1 MLKSLWKL
9 QWKQFA
15 ARMKKGNGK
24 KTSGGWLVFLM
35 LFLVVCMEFLMF
47 VVFEELSPLCKMGLT
62 WLYFAMA
69 GTMALAISMLGSVF
83 MTQAQLYDAKDN
95 ELLLSMPIPPK
106 YILLTR
112 IAMLFTTTAG
122 YTLAVLLPA
131 FGIYAFS
138 YGASVTVV
146 IGWLFTFVSLSLI
159 SQSVCCA
166 LGWVLHKLL
175 SRLRNKAFV
184 SLLYMVVFMAVY
196 WYFYANVNS
205 FLSGLVTQGAQI
217 AGAMKSYVWP
227 LYAIGMACGGSLL
240 HTLFVTLLS
249 AAIALFTLW
258 RLSATFIRSV
268 STSGAKAGTK
278 RKSGKISV
286 KQRTPVLS
294 VAHKEQR
301 KFFTSPAYLM
311 NFGFGLV
318 LIPVLPIAAA
328 IFRSKLMQV
337 INMMGFPPTWIA
349 LGVFGVM
356 AFCIATSCATAP
368 SISLEGKNLWVLR
381 TMPISGKTVL
391 LGKLLM
397 VCRLQMPLIAVS
409 VLALCLIVGCGIGLT
424 LLTACICVLFCWFVG
439 ALGLVMNL
447 LAPRFDWQSENQPC
461 KQSLSVFVTLFGAY
475 FFAAVIVG
483 VFFAVSALHIPGIAA
498 YAVTTAFL
506 LLLSALMHLLLVRWG
521 AKKFERL
528 EA

>member
-1 MLKSLWKL
+1 MLRSLWKL

-24 KTSGGWLVFLM
+24 KTSGGWLAFLM
-35 LFLVVCMEFLMF
+35 LFFVVCMEILMF
-47 VVFEELSPLCKMGLT
+47 VVFAELVPLCEMGLT

-69 GTMALAISMLGSVF
+69 GTAALALSMLGSVF

-95 ELLLSMPIPPK
+95 ERLLSMPIPPK

-138 YGASVTVV
+138 YGASATMI
-146 IGWLFTFVSLSLI
+146 IGWLFTFVALSLI

-175 SRLRNKAFV
+175 SRLRNKAVV
-184 SLLYMVVFMAVY
+184 SLLYMVIFMAVY

-205 FLSGLVTQGAQI
+205 FLSGIVMQGTQI
-217 AGAMKSYVWP
+217 AGAMKYVWP

-240 HTLFVTLLS
+240 HTLLVTLLS

-258 RLSATFIRSV
+258 RLSASFISSV
-268 STSGAKAGTK
+268 RTSGAKAGAK
-278 RKSGKISV
+278 HKSGKTSA

-318 LIPVLPIAAA
+318 IIPVLPIAAA
-328 IFRSKLMQV
+328 IFRGKLMQM
-337 INMMGFPPTWIA
+337 ISLMGFRPEWIA
-349 LGVFGVM
+349 LG
-356 AFCIATSCATAP
+356 I
-368 SISLEGKNLWVLR
+368 
-381 TMPISGKTVL
+381 
-391 LGKLLM
+391 
-397 VCRLQMPLIAVS
+397 
-409 VLALCLIVGCGIGLT
+409 LA
-424 LLTACICVLFCWFVG
+424 
-439 ALGLVMNL
+439 
-447 LAPRFDWQSENQPC
+447 
-461 KQSLSVFVTLFGAY
+461 
-475 FFAAVIVG
+475 
-483 VFFAVSALHIPGIAA
+483 
-498 YAVTTAFL
+498 
-506 LLLSALMHLLLVRWG
+506 
-521 AKKFERL
+521 
-528 EA
+528 

>member
-1 MLKSLWKL
+1 MLRSLWKL

-35 LFLVVCMEFLMF
+35 LFFVVCMEILMF
-47 VVFEELSPLCKMGLT
+47 VVFAELVPLCEMGLT

-69 GTMALAISMLGSVF
+69 GTVALALSMLGSVF

-95 ELLLSMPIPPK
+95 ERLLSMPIPPK

-138 YGASVTVV
+138 YGASATMI
-146 IGWLFTFVSLSLI
+146 IGWLFTFVALSLI

-175 SRLRNKAFV
+175 SRLRNKAVV
-184 SLLYMVVFMAVY
+184 SLLYMVIFMAVY

-205 FLSGLVTQGAQI
+205 FLSGIVMQGTQI
-217 AGAMKSYVWP
+217 AGAMKYVWP

-240 HTLFVTLLS
+240 HTLLVTLLS

-258 RLSATFIRSV
+258 RLSASFISSV
-268 STSGAKAGTK
+268 RTSGVKAGTK
-278 RKSGKISV
+278 HKSGKASA

-318 LIPVLPIAAA
+318 IIPVLPIAAA
-328 IFRSKLMQV
+328 IFRGKLMQM
-337 INMMGFPPTWIA
+337 ISLMSFRSEWIA
-349 LGVFGVM
+349 RPARPRRLSRWRAKICG
-356 AFCIATSCATAP
+356 CCARCP
-368 SISLEGKNLWVLR
+368 
-381 TMPISGKTVL
+381 
-391 LGKLLM
+391 
-397 VCRLQMPLIAVS
+397 
-409 VLALCLIVGCGIGLT
+409 
-424 LLTACICVLFCWFVG
+424 
-439 ALGLVMNL
+439 
-447 LAPRFDWQSENQPC
+447 
-461 KQSLSVFVTLFGAY
+461 
-475 FFAAVIVG
+475 
-483 VFFAVSALHIPGIAA
+483 
-498 YAVTTAFL
+498 
-506 LLLSALMHLLLVRWG
+506 
-521 AKKFERL
+521 
-528 EA
+528 

>member
-1 MLKSLWKL
+1 MLRSLWKL

-24 KTSGGWLVFLM
+24 KTSGGWLAFLM
-35 LFLVVCMEFLMF
+35 LFFVVCMEILMF
-47 VVFEELSPLCKMGLT
+47 VVFAELVPLCEMGLT

-69 GTMALAISMLGSVF
+69 GTVALALSMLGSVF

-95 ELLLSMPIPPK
+95 ERLLSMPIPPK

-138 YGASVTVV
+138 YGASATMI
-146 IGWLFTFVSLSLI
+146 IGWLFTFVALSLI

-175 SRLRNKAFV
+175 SRLRNKAVV
-184 SLLYMVVFMAVY
+184 SLLYMVIFMAVY

-205 FLSGLVTQGAQI
+205 FLSGLVMQGTQI
-217 AGAMKSYVWP
+217 AGAMKYVWP

-240 HTLFVTLLS
+240 HTLLVTLLS

-258 RLSATFIRSV
+258 RLSASFISSV
-268 STSGAKAGTK
+268 RTSGAKAGAK
-278 RKSGKISV
+278 HKLGKASA

-318 LIPVLPIAAA
+318 IIPVLPIAAA
-328 IFRSKLMQV
+328 IFRGKLMQM
-337 INMMGFPPTWIA
+337 ISLMGFRPEWIA
-349 LGVFGVM
+349 LGIFGVM

-368 SISLEGKNLWVLR
+368 SVSLEGKNLWVLR

-397 VCRLQMPLIAVS
+397 VCRLQMPLVAVS
-409 VLALCLIVGCGIGLT
+409 VLALCLIAGCGIGLT
-424 LLTACICVLFCWFVG
+424 VLTVCVCVLFCWFVG
-439 ALGLVMNL
+439 TLGLVMNL

-461 KQSLSVFVTLFGAY
+461 KQSLSVCVTMFGAY

-506 LLLSALMHLLLVRWG
+506 LLLSALMHLLLVHWG

>member
-1 MLKSLWKL
+1 MLRSLWKL

-24 KTSGGWLVFLM
+24 KTSGGWLAFLM
-35 LFLVVCMEFLMF
+35 LFFVVCMEILMF
-47 VVFEELSPLCKMGLT
+47 VVFAELVPLCEMGLT

-69 GTMALAISMLGSVF
+69 GTVALALSMLGSVF

-95 ELLLSMPIPPK
+95 ERLLSMPIPPK

-138 YGASVTVV
+138 YGASATMI
-146 IGWLFTFVSLSLI
+146 IGWLFTFVALSLI

-175 SRLRNKAFV
+175 SRLRNKAVV
-184 SLLYMVVFMAVY
+184 SLLYMVIFMAVY

-205 FLSGLVTQGAQI
+205 FLSGLVMQGTQI
-217 AGAMKSYVWP
+217 AGAMKYVWP

-240 HTLFVTLLS
+240 HTLLVTLLS

-258 RLSATFIRSV
+258 RLSASFISSV
-268 STSGAKAGTK
+268 RTSGAKVGAK
-278 RKSGKISV
+278 HKSGKASA

-294 VAHKEQR
+294 VTHKEQR

-318 LIPVLPIAAA
+318 IIPVLPIAAA
-328 IFRSKLMQV
+328 IFRGKLMQM
-337 INMMGFPPTWIA
+337 ISLMSFRPEWIA
-349 LGVFGVM
+349 LGIFGVM

-397 VCRLQMPLIAVS
+397 VCRLQMPLVAVS
-409 VLALCLIVGCGIGLT
+409 VLALCLIAGCDIGLT
-424 LLTACICVLFCWFVG
+424 VLTVCVCVLFCWFVG
-439 ALGLVMNL
+439 TLGLVMNL

-461 KQSLSVFVTLFGAY
+461 KQSLSVFVTMFGAY

-506 LLLSALMHLLLVRWG
+506 LLASVLMHLLLVRWG

>member
-1 MLKSLWKL
+1 MLRSLWKL

-35 LFLVVCMEFLMF
+35 LFIVVCMEILMF
-47 VVFEELSPLCKMGLT
+47 VVFAALVPLCEMGLT

-69 GTMALAISMLGSVF
+69 GTMALALSMLGSVF

-95 ELLLSMPIPPK
+95 ERLLSMPK

-138 YGASVTVV
+138 YGASATMM
-146 IGWLFTFVSLSLI
+146 IGWLFTFVALSLI

-175 SRLRNKAFV
+175 SRLRNKAVV
-184 SLLYMVVFMAVY
+184 SLLYMVIFMAVY

-205 FLSGLVTQGAQI
+205 FLSGIVMQGTQI
-217 AGAMKSYVWP
+217 AGAMKYVWP

-240 HTLFVTLLS
+240 HTLLVTVLS

-258 RLSATFIRSV
+258 RLSASFISSV
-268 STSGAKAGTK
+268 RTSGAKAGAK
-278 RKSGKISV
+278 HKSGKASA

-318 LIPVLPIAAA
+318 VIPVLPIAAA
-328 IFRSKLMQV
+328 IFRGKLMQM
-337 INMMGFPPTWIA
+337 ISLMGVRPEWIA
-349 LGVFGVM
+349 LGIFGVM

-368 SISLEGKNLWVLR
+368 SVSLEGKNLWVLR

-397 VCRLQMPLIAVS
+397 VCRLQMPLVAVS
-409 VLALCLIVGCGIGLT
+409 VLALCLIAGCGIGLT
-424 LLTACICVLFCWFVG
+424 VLTVCVCVLFCWFVG
-439 ALGLVMNL
+439 TLGLVMNL

-461 KQSLSVFVTLFGAY
+461 KQSLSVCVTMFGAY

-506 LLLSALMHLLLVRWG
+506 LLLSALMHLLLVCWG

>member
-1 MLKSLWKL
+1 MLRSLWKL

-35 LFLVVCMEFLMF
+35 LFLVVCMEILMF
-47 VVFEELSPLCKMGLT
+47 VVFAELVPLCEMGLT

-69 GTMALAISMLGSVF
+69 GTVALALSMLGSVF

-95 ELLLSMPIPPK
+95 ERLLSMPIPPK
-106 YILLTR
+106 YILLMR

-138 YGASVTVV
+138 YGASATMI
-146 IGWLFTFVSLSLI
+146 IGWLFTFVALSLI

-175 SRLRNKAFV
+175 SRLRNKAVV
-184 SLLYMVVFMAVY
+184 SLLYMVIFMAVY

-205 FLSGLVTQGAQI
+205 FLSGLVMQGTQI
-217 AGAMKSYVWP
+217 AGAMKYVWP

-240 HTLFVTLLS
+240 HTLLVTLLS

-258 RLSATFIRSV
+258 RLSASFISSV
-268 STSGAKAGTK
+268 RTSGAKAGAK
-278 RKSGKISV
+278 HKSGKASA

-318 LIPVLPIAAA
+318 VIPVLPIAAA
-328 IFRSKLMQV
+328 IFRGKLMQM
-337 INMMGFPPTWIA
+337 ISLMSFRPEWIA
-349 LGVFGVM
+349 LGIFGVM

-397 VCRLQMPLIAVS
+397 VCRLQMPLVAVS
-409 VLALCLIVGCGIGLT
+409 ALVLCLIAGCGIGLT
-424 LLTACICVLFCWFVG
+424 VLTVCVLFCWFVG
-439 ALGLVMNL
+439 TLGLVMNL
-447 LAPRFDWQSENQPC
+447 LAPRLDWQSENQPC
-461 KQSLSVFVTLFGAY
+461 KQSLSVCVTMFGAY

-506 LLLSALMHLLLVRWG
+506 LLASVLMHLLLVRWG

>member
-1 MLKSLWKL
+1 MLRSLWKL

-35 LFLVVCMEFLMF
+35 LFLVVCMEIWMF
-47 VVFEELSPLCKMGLT
+47 VVFAELVPLCGMGLT

-69 GTMALAISMLGSVF
+69 GTMALALSMLGSVF

-138 YGASVTVV
+138 
-146 IGWLFTFVSLSLI
+146 
-159 SQSVCCA
+159 
-166 LGWVLHKLL
+166 
-175 SRLRNKAFV
+175 
-184 SLLYMVVFMAVY
+184 
-196 WYFYANVNS
+196 
-205 FLSGLVTQGAQI
+205 
-217 AGAMKSYVWP
+217 
-227 LYAIGMACGGSLL
+227 
-240 HTLFVTLLS
+240 
-249 AAIALFTLW
+249 
-258 RLSATFIRSV
+258 SV
-268 STSGAKAGTK
+268 STSGAKAGAK
-278 RKSGKISV
+278 HKSGKASA

-318 LIPVLPIAAA
+318 VIPVLPIAAA
-328 IFRSKLMQV
+328 IFRGKLMQM
-337 INMMGFPPTWIA
+337 ISLMGFRPEWIA
-349 LGVFGVM
+349 LGIFGVM

-368 SISLEGKNLWVLR
+368 SVSLEGKNLWVLR

-397 VCRLQMPLIAVS
+397 VCRLQMPLVAVS
-409 VLALCLIVGCGIGLT
+409 VLALCLIAGCGIGLT
-424 LLTACICVLFCWFVG
+424 VLTVCVCALFCWFVG
-439 ALGLVMNL
+439 TFGLVMNL

-461 KQSLSVFVTLFGAY
+461 KQSLSVFVTMFGAY

-506 LLLSALMHLLLVRWG
+506 LLASALMYLLLVHWG
-521 AKKFERL
+521 AKKFECL

>member
-1 MLKSLWKL
+1 MLRSLWKL

-35 LFLVVCMEFLMF
+35 LFFVVCMEILMF
-47 VVFEELSPLCKMGLT
+47 VVFAELVPLCEMGLT

-69 GTMALAISMLGSVF
+69 GTMALAFSMLGSVF

-95 ELLLSMPIPPK
+95 ERLLSMPIPPK

-138 YGASVTVV
+138 YGASATMI
-146 IGWLFTFVSLSLI
+146 IGWLFTFVALSLI

-175 SRLRNKAFV
+175 SRLRNKAVV
-184 SLLYMVVFMAVY
+184 SLLYMVIFMAVY

-205 FLSGLVTQGAQI
+205 FLSGLVMQGTQI
-217 AGAMKSYVWP
+217 AGAMKYVWP

-240 HTLFVTLLS
+240 HTLLVTLLS

-258 RLSATFIRSV
+258 RLSASFISSV
-268 STSGAKAGTK
+268 STSGAKAGAK
-278 RKSGKISV
+278 HKSGKASA

-294 VAHKEQR
+294 VTHKEQR

-318 LIPVLPIAAA
+318 VIPVLPIAAA
-328 IFRSKLMQV
+328 IFRGKLMQM
-337 INMMGFPPTWIA
+337 ISLMGFRPEWIA
-349 LGVFGVM
+349 LGIFGVM

-397 VCRLQMPLIAVS
+397 VCRLQMPLVAVS
-409 VLALCLIVGCGIGLT
+409 VLALCLIAGCGIGLT
-424 LLTACICVLFCWFVG
+424 VLTVCVLFCWFVG
-439 ALGLVMNL
+439 TLGLVMNL

-461 KQSLSVFVTLFGAY
+461 KQSLSVCVTMFGAY

-506 LLLSALMHLLLVRWG
+506 LLASVLMHLLLVRWG

>member
-1 MLKSLWKL
+1 MLRSLWKL

-24 KTSGGWLVFLM
+24 KTSGGWLAFLM
-35 LFLVVCMEFLMF
+35 LFFVVCMEILMF
-47 VVFEELSPLCKMGLT
+47 VVFAELVPLCEMGLT

-69 GTMALAISMLGSVF
+69 GTAALALSMLGSVF

-95 ELLLSMPIPPK
+95 ERLLSMPIPPK

-138 YGASVTVV
+138 YGASATMI
-146 IGWLFTFVSLSLI
+146 IGWLFTFVALSLI

-175 SRLRNKAFV
+175 SRLRNKAVV
-184 SLLYMVVFMAVY
+184 SLLYMVIFMAVY

-205 FLSGLVTQGAQI
+205 FLSGLVMQGTQI
-217 AGAMKSYVWP
+217 AGAMKYVWP

-240 HTLFVTLLS
+240 HTLLVTLLS

-258 RLSATFIRSV
+258 RLSASFISSV
-268 STSGAKAGTK
+268 STSGAKVGAK
-278 RKSGKISV
+278 HKSGKASA

-294 VAHKEQR
+294 V
-301 KFFTSPAYLM
+301 
-311 NFGFGLV
+311 
-318 LIPVLPIAAA
+318 
-328 IFRSKLMQV
+328 
-337 INMMGFPPTWIA
+337 
-349 LGVFGVM
+349 
-356 AFCIATSCATAP
+356 
-368 SISLEGKNLWVLR
+368 SLEGKNLWVLR

-397 VCRLQMPLIAVS
+397 VCRLQMPLVSVS
-409 VLALCLIVGCGIGLT
+409 VLALCLIAGCGIGLT
-424 LLTACICVLFCWFVG
+424 VLTVCVCVLFCWFVG
-439 ALGLVMNL
+439 TLGLVMNL

-461 KQSLSVFVTLFGAY
+461 KQSLSVCVTMFGAY

-506 LLLSALMHLLLVRWG
+506 LLASVLMHLLLVHWG

>member
-1 MLKSLWKL
+1 MLRSLWKL

-24 KTSGGWLVFLM
+24 KTSGGWLAFLM
-35 LFLVVCMEFLMF
+35 LFFVVCMEILMF
-47 VVFEELSPLCKMGLT
+47 VVFAELVPLCEMGLT

-69 GTMALAISMLGSVF
+69 GTAALALSMLGSVF

-95 ELLLSMPIPPK
+95 ERLLSMPIPPK

-138 YGASVTVV
+138 YGASATMI
-146 IGWLFTFVSLSLI
+146 IGWLFTFVALSLI

-175 SRLRNKAFV
+175 SRLRNKAVV
-184 SLLYMVVFMAVY
+184 SLLYMVIFMAVY

-205 FLSGLVTQGAQI
+205 FLSGLVMQGTQI
-217 AGAMKSYVWP
+217 AGAMKYVWP

-240 HTLFVTLLS
+240 HTLLVTLLS

-258 RLSATFIRSV
+258 RLSASFISSV
-268 STSGAKAGTK
+268 STSGAKVGAK
-278 RKSGKISV
+278 HKSGK
-286 KQRTPVLS
+286 
-294 VAHKEQR
+294 A
-301 KFFTSPAYLM
+301 
-311 NFGFGLV
+311 
-318 LIPVLPIAAA
+318 
-328 IFRSKLMQV
+328 
-337 INMMGFPPTWIA
+337 
-349 LGVFGVM
+349 
-356 AFCIATSCATAP
+356 
-368 SISLEGKNLWVLR
+368 
-381 TMPISGKTVL
+381 TVL

-397 VCRLQMPLIAVS
+397 VCRLQMPLVSVS
-409 VLALCLIVGCGIGLT
+409 VLALCLIAGCGIGLT
-424 LLTACICVLFCWFVG
+424 VLTVCVCVLFCWFVG
-439 ALGLVMNL
+439 TLGLVMNL

-461 KQSLSVFVTLFGAY
+461 KQSLSVCVTMFGAY

-506 LLLSALMHLLLVRWG
+506 LLASVLMHLLLVHWG

>member
-35 LFLVVCMEFLMF
+35 LFLVVCMEIWMF
-47 VVFEELSPLCKMGLT
+47 VVFAELVPLCEMGLT

-69 GTMALAISMLGSVF
+69 GTMALALSMLGSVF

-95 ELLLSMPIPPK
+95 ERLLSMPIPPK

-138 YGASVTVV
+138 HGASATMI
-146 IGWLFTFVSLSLI
+146 IGWLFTFVALSLI

-175 SRLRNKAFV
+175 SRLRNKAVV
-184 SLLYMVVFMAVY
+184 SLLYMVIFMAVY

-205 FLSGLVTQGAQI
+205 FLSGLVMQGTQI
-217 AGAMKSYVWP
+217 AGAMKYVWP
-227 LYAIGMACGGSLL
+227 L
-240 HTLFVTLLS
+240 
-249 AAIALFTLW
+249 
-258 RLSATFIRSV
+258 
-268 STSGAKAGTK
+268 
-278 RKSGKISV
+278 
-286 KQRTPVLS
+286 
-294 VAHKEQR
+294 
-301 KFFTSPAYLM
+301 
-311 NFGFGLV
+311 
-318 LIPVLPIAAA
+318 AAA
-328 IFRSKLMQV
+328 IFRGKLTQM
-337 INMMGFPPTWIA
+337 ISLMGFRPEWIA
-349 LGVFGVM
+349 LGIFGVM

-397 VCRLQMPLIAVS
+397 VCRLQMPLVAVS

-424 LLTACICVLFCWFVG
+424 VLTVCVCVLFCWFVG
-439 ALGLVMNL
+439 TLGLVMNL

-461 KQSLSVFVTLFGAY
+461 KQSLSVFVTMFGAY

-506 LLLSALMHLLLVRWG
+506 LLASVLMHLLLVRWG